1 MIKLELATMDELAVY
16 IDILRS
22 ARDFQ
27 REQGFVQWTDGFPS
41 EELIKGDIENKNGY
55 VLRVDGE
62 AAGYMYIGFDGDA
75 EYPRIVGAWHTGEK
89 YAVIHRIGIAG
100 GFRGVGLSRAAFDLA
115 GELCRERGFYD
126 LRIDT
131 HEDNKRMQHVLEKN
145 GFSYCGTVMQ
155 NGGERMAYDKKL

>member
-1 MIKLELATMDELAVY
+1 MTRLELATPDELAIC

-41 EELIKGDIENKNGY
+41 EELIKSDIENKNGY

-62 AAGYMYIGFDGDA
+62 IAGYMYIGFDGDK
-75 EYPRIVGAWHTGEK
+75 EYPKIVGAWHTGEK
-89 YAVIHRIGIAG
+89 YAVIHRIGFAD
-100 GFRGVGLSRAAFDLA
+100 GFRGRGLSEAAFTLA

-131 HEDNKRMQHVLEKN
+131 HKDNKRMQHVLEKN

-155 NGGERMAYDKKL
+155 NGGERMAYDKIL